1 MIKNKRLDF
10 IANLIDKNTNILLD
24 IGTDHGYLIKKAFD
38 NNKIKHAIATD
49 INELPLNNAKNNL
62 TNYEVDFV
70 LTDGFKGVKQSFDLV
85 VIAGMGGN
93 LISNILKDAPN
104 NKDIKYILQANNKN
118 DKLRRFLTENN
129 FKITNEH
136 IIDDKHYYVIMEVVR
151 GEMNLNTNDCYLGPI
166 LKTKK
171 ESIKYYKHLHKWYNT
186 IIQKNGLTEGEIVLK
201 ANIFLNHIETNKGK
215 I

>member
-118 DKLRRFLTENN
+118 DKLRIFLTENN

-136 IIDDKHYYVIMEVVR
+136 IIEDKHYYVIMEVVR

-171 ESIKYYKHLHKWYNT
+171 ESIKYYKHLYKWYNT

>member
-118 DKLRRFLTENN
+118 DKLRIFLTENN